1 MYRLFYTQTCQN
13 CEYCDEGIDNSC
25 ADRAFTYFA
34 NTKDETGEHIHHGG
48 FSSFLRTDGRMLY
61 KVPDGLEEQYV
72 GPLMCAGATVFEP
85 IRHFFG
91 KDLDGTGKTVGV
103 VGIGGLGHLAV
114 QFAHKM
120 GANVIALSRGTK
132 KEEFVKKLGADA
144 LLDTT
149 NDEAMAAAVGSID
162 LLIFTT
168 AGGTI
173 EINKYTPL
181 MKPYGNVHFCGVPDG
196 DISLNL
202 MPFIFGRLSL
212 SGNPVAGSDDMRL
225 MLKFAAE
232 NDVKPMIEVFP
243 HSKANEAIAKVRD
256 GSIRFRAVLKNDLI
270 EE

>member
-1 MYRLFYTQTCQN
+1 
-13 CEYCDEGIDNSC
+13 
-25 ADRAFTYFA
+25 
-34 NTKDETGEHIHHGG
+34 
-48 FSSFLRTDGRMLY
+48 MLY
-61 KVPDGLEEQYV
+61 KIPDGLEEQYV

-85 IRHFFG
+85 IHNFFG
-91 KDLDGTGKTVGV
+91 SLDGTGKTVGV

-120 GANVIALSRGTK
+120 GAKVVALSRGTS
-132 KEEFVKKLGADA
+132 KEEFAKQLGADS

-149 NDEAMAAAVGSID
+149 NDEAMAAAAGTID

-168 AGGTI
+168 AGGNI
-173 EINKYTPL
+173 EVNKYLPL

-196 DISLNL
+196 DLTLNV
-202 MPFIFGRLSL
+202 MPLLFGRLSL
-212 SGNPVAGSDDMRL
+212 SANPVCGSDDMRL

-243 HSKANEAIAKVRD
+243 HSQASEAIAKVRD
-256 GSIRFRAVLKNDLI
+256 GSIRFRAVLKNDLL